1 MPTDKLSQ
9 MSNEELLKYQ
19 QSIKSVTYIFA
30 VVLFFLFCLNTY
42 NTFHKGFNALSV
54 LPIALL
60 PILIINFSTL
70 RKIKE
75 EILNRNAK

>member
-9 MSNEELLKYQ
+9 MSHEELLKYQ

-30 VVLFFLFCLNTY
+30 GVLLLLFCLNTY
-42 NTFHKGFNALSV
+42 NTIKKGFTALSV

-70 RKIKE
+70 SKIKKE
-75 EILNRNAK
+75 LASRDAE